1 MGGAFL
7 SSLVEKRSRR
17 PDELYK
23 LYAGKGAA
31 MVKWVGVSVTG
42 FLGLAC
48 LGFAGLW
55 AYAIV
60 SGDHS
65 VGLPT

>member
-1 MGGAFL
+1 
-7 SSLVEKRSRR
+7 
-17 PDELYK
+17 
-23 LYAGKGAA
+23 
-31 MVKWVGVSVTG
+31 MVKWVGVSVTA

-48 LGFAGLW
+48 LGFAAIW

-60 SGDHS
+60 TGDRT